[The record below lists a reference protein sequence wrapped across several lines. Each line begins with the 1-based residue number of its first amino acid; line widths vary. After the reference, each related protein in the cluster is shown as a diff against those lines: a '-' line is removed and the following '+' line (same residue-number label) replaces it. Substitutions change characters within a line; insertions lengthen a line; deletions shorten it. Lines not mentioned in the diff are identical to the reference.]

1 MRSPGAPLPTHCCLS
16 RLVHVPSLTRSLL
29 VHPARCSQCVRA
41 PRGSTLA
48 SPHARAGGA
57 SSAFPRAMRSRPLA
71 EAAAVWAHAP
81 PLAVPPPSEGWMA
94 SAPEARPPAHPSVV
108 WMGYVPVAPT
118 EGLLDDYMPTP
129 RDADVDGEAAADM
142 EGPPEPAADANCSL
156 DLPHVYGEEQDP
168 VVTAG
173 TCLWQEH
180 EGGNDEDEGWA
191 SSGAKEYSEE
201 MSLAI
206 NEQVQGRV
214 HPDGKP
220 VDVKS
225 ALAYSPGF
233 CSVDATLKHLQ
244 EVAAFEA
251 TNRYEQGPGRRVP
264 PTPQPSEV
272 EVALGDRRRSVLAR
286 KALKKRSA
294 YTSRF
299 KRVVYEE
306 LLEAELVA
314 RQARH
319 DAVFAELNA
328 LRASVEELR
337 AATAAAEEH
346 AAVQTTTCVTPSASV
361 APTSAEPSP
370 VGSPVTPTE
379 PAVEALAA
387 SVAGPTAA
395 SAPSQPPLT
404 WPTGE
409 KEGPGRWTL
418 DASWADVPFP
428 FLEDTCAANAA

>member
-1 MRSPGAPLPTHCCLS
+1 
-16 RLVHVPSLTRSLL
+16 
-29 VHPARCSQCVRA
+29 
-41 PRGSTLA
+41 
-48 SPHARAGGA
+48 
-57 SSAFPRAMRSRPLA
+57 MRSRPLA

-156 DLPHVYGEEQDP
+156 DLPHV
-168 VVTAG
+168 
-173 TCLWQEH
+173 
-180 EGGNDEDEGWA
+180 
-191 SSGAKEYSEE
+191 
-201 MSLAI
+201 
-206 NEQVQGRV
+206 
-214 HPDGKP
+214 
-220 VDVKS
+220 
-225 ALAYSPGF
+225 
-233 CSVDATLKHLQ
+233 VDATLKHLQ

-418 DASWADVPFP
+418 DALLADVPFP